1 MMRKFCSGYISVPY
15 IKTKQRI
22 LPLVGVRDDGWG
34 AMMRGLR
41 TAKCA
46 NTDAHSLITA

>member
-22 LPLVGVRDDGWG
+22 LPLVGGAGG